1 MLTTRLYYYTGTGNS
16 LWMARQLARRLDG
29 ETEFISLGT
38 DYEMPDTACDRVGIV
53 FPVHIWGLP
62 RRVVEFVGKLSAQ
75 QSACYMFALAINAG
89 QVAAT
94 LQQLEKLLA
103 AKGMT
108 LSAGYD
114 LAMPSNYIIWNGA
127 QPEEKQK
134 ALFEKA
140 ARKLGLI
147 AELVNRREAGP
158 VETGPWWQNPF
169 FSIANRLSGSH
180 VPAMDKDFRLEAN
193 CNGCGV
199 CAKVCPAGNIR
210 MEGGHPVWQHRCEQ
224 CLACLQWCPQEA
236 IQYGNKTAGKK
247 RYHHPEISIA
257 DMMAAGKKR

>member
-38 DYEMPDTACDRVGIV
+38 DYEMQDTACDRVGIV
-53 FPVHIWGLP
+53 FPVHFWGLP
-62 RRVVEFVGKLSAQ
+62 RRVVEFIGKLSAQ
-75 QSACYMFALAINAG
+75 QSARYIFALAVNAG

-94 LQQLEKLLA
+94 LLQLEKLLA
-103 AKGMT
+103 AKGMV
-108 LSAGYD
+108 LNAGFD

-147 AELVNRREAGP
+147 TNVWTVNNLKAIKY
-158 VETGPWWQNPF
+158 F
-169 FSIANRLSGSH
+169 FKQGIDYVTTNE
-180 VPAMDKDFRLEAN
+180 PEK
-193 CNGCGV
+193 
-199 CAKVCPAGNIR
+199 AKN
-210 MEGGHPVWQHRCEQ
+210 
-224 CLACLQWCPQEA
+224 L
-236 IQYGNKTAGKK
+236 
-247 RYHHPEISIA
+247 
-257 DMMAAGKKR
+257 